1 MRKDDLVKQN
11 TILFAGTMT
20 LNILNYVYHFLVG
33 RLLGPA
39 DYGILGAFF
48 SIIYILFAPVNTIQT
63 TLAKFTA
70 NFAAKNETGKVVYI
84 YNRALKLLSY
94 ISLVIFFIFFIFS
107 PQIGKFLLIDN
118 INYVR
123 LFSLVFLIVFV
134 TAVSRGFLQGLQKFE
149 ILSAA
154 LIIEGCVK
162 LSLASILI
170 YFSFNLY
177 GALTAISVAL
187 LVSFLFAF
195 YFLKKNLPADAI
207 QIDSQDIY
215 KYTLPVL
222 ITMTVITA
230 IYTIDVVLVKHFFDP
245 ITAGLYAAASLLGK
259 IIFFASYSFSWV
271 MFPKI
276 AEAYSKNEP
285 YTHIFKKSLLLVT
298 ILASIATLVY
308 WLVPELIV
316 NMLFGKAYLSI
327 VHLIAPF
334 GLAMSLFSIAF
345 VVANYYLSTNRI
357 KFIYILVAF
366 LIIEVAAI
374 WIFHETLEQIVN
386 ILLGTMICLVAVLFL
401 FRK

>member
-1 MRKDDLVKQN
+1 
-11 TILFAGTMT
+11 MT

-245 ITAGLYAAASLLGK
+245 I
-259 IIFFASYSFSWV
+259 I
-271 MFPKI
+271 
-276 AEAYSKNEP
+276 
-285 YTHIFKKSLLLVT
+285 HLV
-298 ILASIATLVY
+298 
-308 WLVPELIV
+308 
-316 NMLFGKAYLSI
+316 G
-327 VHLIAPF
+327 
-334 GLAMSLFSIAF
+334 
-345 VVANYYLSTNRI
+345 
-357 KFIYILVAF
+357 
-366 LIIEVAAI
+366 
-374 WIFHETLEQIVN
+374 
-386 ILLGTMICLVAVLFL
+386 
-401 FRK
+401 

>member
-1 MRKDDLVKQN
+1 MFNKLLTLVRKDDLVKQN

-70 NFAAKNETGKVVYI
+70 NFAAKNETGKVVYIYNRALKLLSYISLVIFFIFFIIFFKKNKSENVVYI

-195 YFLKKNLPADAI
+195 YFLKKN
-207 QIDSQDIY
+207 
-215 KYTLPVL
+215 
-222 ITMTVITA
+222 
-230 IYTIDVVLVKHFFDP
+230 
-245 ITAGLYAAASLLGK
+245 
-259 IIFFASYSFSWV
+259 
-271 MFPKI
+271 
-276 AEAYSKNEP
+276 
-285 YTHIFKKSLLLVT
+285 
-298 ILASIATLVY
+298 
-308 WLVPELIV
+308 
-316 NMLFGKAYLSI
+316 
-327 VHLIAPF
+327 
-334 GLAMSLFSIAF
+334 
-345 VVANYYLSTNRI
+345 
-357 KFIYILVAF
+357 
-366 LIIEVAAI
+366 
-374 WIFHETLEQIVN
+374 
-386 ILLGTMICLVAVLFL
+386 
-401 FRK
+401 

>member
-1 MRKDDLVKQN
+1 
-11 TILFAGTMT
+11 
-20 LNILNYVYHFLVG
+20 
-33 RLLGPA
+33 
-39 DYGILGAFF
+39 
-48 SIIYILFAPVNTIQT
+48 
-63 TLAKFTA
+63 
-70 NFAAKNETGKVVYI
+70 
-84 YNRALKLLSY
+84 
-94 ISLVIFFIFFIFS
+94 
-107 PQIGKFLLIDN
+107 
-118 INYVR
+118 
-123 LFSLVFLIVFV
+123 
-134 TAVSRGFLQGLQKFE
+134 
-149 ILSAA
+149 
-154 LIIEGCVK
+154 
-162 LSLASILI
+162 
-170 YFSFNLY
+170 
-177 GALTAISVAL
+177 
-187 LVSFLFAF
+187 
-195 YFLKKNLPADAI
+195 
-207 QIDSQDIY
+207 
-215 KYTLPVL
+215 
-222 ITMTVITA
+222 
-230 IYTIDVVLVKHFFDP
+230 
-245 ITAGLYAAASLLGK
+245 
-259 IIFFASYSFSWV
+259 

>member
-1 MRKDDLVKQN
+1 
-11 TILFAGTMT
+11 MT
-20 LNILNYVYHFLVG
+20 LNVLNYVYHFLVG

-70 NFAAKNETGKVVYI
+70 DFIVKNETGKVVHLH
-84 YNRALKLLSY
+84 NRALKLMVY
-94 ISLVIFFIFFIFS
+94 VSLAIFLIFFVFS

-123 LFSLVFLIVFV
+123 LFSTVFLIVFV
-134 TAVSRGFLQGLQKFE
+134 TAVSRGFLQGLQKFK
-149 ILSAA
+149 ILSAT
-154 LIIEGCVK
+154 LIIEGCIK
-162 LSLASILI
+162 LGLAISLI
-170 YFSFNLY
+170 YLSFNLY
-177 GALTAISVAL
+177 GALTAISIAL

-195 YFLKKNLPADAI
+195 YSLKKILPKETV
-207 QIDSQDIY
+207 QFDSKPIY
-215 KYTLPVL
+215 TYALPVL

-230 IYTIDVVLVKHFFDP
+230 MYTVDVILVKHFFEP

-276 AEAYSKNEP
+276 AEAYSKSEP
-285 YTHIFKKSLLLVT
+285 YMHIFRKSLVFVA
-298 ILASIATLVY
+298 ILASVATLAY
-308 WLVPELIV
+308 WLIPELII
-316 NMLFGKAYLSI
+316 NMLFGEQYLSI
-327 VHLIAPF
+327 VNLIAPF

-357 KFIYILVAF
+357 KFIYILFAF

-374 WIFHETLEQIVN
+374 WFFHETLEQIVN
-386 ILLGTMICLVAVLFL
+386 ILLVTMICLVGALF
-401 FRK
+401 FIRK